1 MKFTV
6 TASVASFASIV
17 AAAVQVGVPFGL
29 ITIRSG
35 SSVQNAGL
43 SIDGDNV
50 VIGPDLPEFTGV
62 FEADNSVRVNGG
74 PSFLGLND
82 AGDLVLSP
90 TGTPFDVEDS
100 RFTFKGSA
108 DFFAS
113 PKNPGPGFTIT
124 TKNKT
129 ANDLGVALRAFFS
142 EAPVNSTVAP
152 TTTAPPTTAP
162 PTTSSSSKST
172 SAGPVNTTISTTV
185 TSCPGGC
192 STVAPTTKIPQVN
205 GAIQTAVGLGAIV
218 AGAAG
223 ALLL

>member
-6 TASVASFASIV
+6 TASVASLASIA

-29 ITIRSG
+29 ISIRSG

-43 SIDGDNV
+43 SVDGTNV
-50 VIGPDLPEFTGV
+50 VIGPDLPQFTGV
-62 FEADNSVRVNGG
+62 FEADNRVRVNGG
-74 PSFLGLND
+74 PSFLALNA
-82 AGDLVLSP
+82 AGDLVLDS
-90 TGTPFDVEDS
+90 TGAPFDVEDN
-100 RFTFKGSA
+100 RFLWKGSP

-113 PKNPGPGFTIT
+113 PKNPGPGFTVT

-129 ANDLGVALRAFFS
+129 AEDLGIVLRAFFA
-142 EAPVNSTVAP
+142 EAPVNSTTVP
-152 TTTAPPTTAP
+152 STTAPPMTSATTW
-162 PTTSSSSKST
+162 SSKYM
-172 SAGPVNTTISTTV
+172 NTTVSTTV

-192 STVAPTTKIPQVN
+192 STVAPTTSLTQVN
-205 GAIQTAVGLGAIV
+205 AAYQTAVGLGAIV